1 MQNCFLLWVPPPLPF
16 FTYRVVSVSDY
27 PQSPYIAKGGLEL
40 LILLCLPTSKCWD
53 HRYKLP
59 SPLYAVRGTGH
70 MGKHS
75 TYNYNLRFKVLL
87 TS

>member
-1 MQNCFLLWVPPPLPF
+1 
-16 FTYRVVSVSDY
+16 
-27 PQSPYIAKGGLEL
+27 
-40 LILLCLPTSKCWD
+40 
-53 HRYKLP
+53 
-59 SPLYAVRGTGH
+59 VRGTGH